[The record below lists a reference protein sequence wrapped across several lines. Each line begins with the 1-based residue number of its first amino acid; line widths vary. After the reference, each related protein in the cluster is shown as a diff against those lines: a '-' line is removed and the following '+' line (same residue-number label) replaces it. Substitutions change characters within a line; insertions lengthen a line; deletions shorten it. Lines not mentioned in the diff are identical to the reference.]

1 MVSSWKLVSGGDL
14 KIIKGKGELVRFL
27 VNEVMVHSVVLSV
40 NLIKDKKYIYMLYSF
55 QYSQPFLKRT
65 SDW

>member
-1 MVSSWKLVSGGDL
+1 MSGGGDL

-40 NLIKDKKYIYMLYSF
+40 NMIKDKKYIYMLYSF
-55 QYSQPFLKRT
+55 QYSQQRC
-65 SDW
+65 S